1 MPNTQI
7 KRALFSTKTLR
18 QKEAQ
23 RRNIYRNNIEQ
34 VMFNTQQSIH
44 NTQIK
49 KPPFFNEGLN
59 AVGEGFEPSRGS

>member
-1 MPNTQI
+1 
-7 KRALFSTKTLR
+7 
-18 QKEAQ
+18 
-23 RRNIYRNNIEQ
+23 
-34 VMFNTQQSIH
+34 MFNTQQSIH